1 MDNRLSEAKPSS
13 TDVQALFN
21 RIAPVYDQLNDQL
34 SFGLHHIWKRMAVK
48 WADPQSGDR
57 VLDLCCGT
65 GDIALLL
72 AEAVGEQG
80 QVYGVDFA
88 CDLLAV
94 ASERAQKH
102 TRLRPLRSAEMIWQE
117 GDALNLAFADHSF
130 DAATM
135 GYGLRNVA
143 DIPQALRE
151 LHRVLKPGAKAAI
164 LDMNRP
170 TQAMAR
176 SLQRW
181 YLETFVVPNATQLGV
196 RDEYVY
202 INPSIERFPIGETQV
217 AIAREAGFTAAT
229 HYTLSFGMMGILVVQ
244 K

>member
-1 MDNRLSEAKPSS
+1 M
-13 TDVQALFN
+13 FN

-34 SFGLHHIWKRMAVK
+34 SFGLHHVWKRMAVK
-48 WADPQSGDR
+48 WAEPQLGDR

-94 ASERAQKH
+94 ASQRAREGA
-102 TRLRPLRSAEMIWQE
+102 RLKPLGGAEMIWQE
-117 GDALNLAFADHSF
+117 GDALSLTFADNHF

-151 LHRVLKPGAKAAI
+151 LHRVLKPGAKAAL

-170 TQAMAR
+170 TQEITR

-181 YLETFVVPNATQLGV
+181 YLETFVVPSATELGM

-202 INPSIERFPIGETQV
+202 INPSIERFPAGETQV
-217 AIAREAGFTAAT
+217 AIARDAGFTEAT
-229 HYTLSFGMMGILVVQ
+229 HYPISFGMMGILVVR